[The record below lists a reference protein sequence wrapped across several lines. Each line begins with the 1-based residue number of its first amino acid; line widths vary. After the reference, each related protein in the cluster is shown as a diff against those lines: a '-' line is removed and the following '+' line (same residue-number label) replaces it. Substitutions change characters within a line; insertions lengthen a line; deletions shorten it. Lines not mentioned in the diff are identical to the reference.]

1 MKTILEYAISLLED
15 GQPVVLA
22 QIVRQV
28 GSAPRSLGSRCLI
41 HQDGSI
47 FGTIGGG
54 LLEFKVQQRAVELFE
69 EGKSEIYP
77 FHMTSED
84 VAKSDMCCGGI
95 VDIYIEPMSPDN
107 RDNLKLL
114 KRTLELINNNEKGTL
129 LSFLA
134 NGLGSGC
141 TERRML
147 VAADGAVMG
156 HIPQC
161 SDRVIDWAAT
171 NKARLFVG
179 SEPDHLVFADP
190 INTASEL
197 VLCGAGHV
205 ANCVAPLAKM
215 AGFRVVVVDDR
226 EEFSNLERYPS
237 ADNVQ
242 VLSFDSMF
250 DHIAVTDKS
259 YIAILTRGHAHDRT
273 VLKAALSTD
282 AAYIGMVSSSRKREL
297 LFNSLEDEGFGRA
310 QLEQIRTPIGLDIA
324 AETPEEIAIS
334 IVAEMIKIR
343 AEKEGGRFFKK

>member
-1 MKTILEYAISLLED
+1 MKVILEHAINSLES
-15 GQPVVLA
+15 GQPIVLA

-54 LLEFKVQQRAVELFE
+54 LLEYKVQQRAVELFG
-69 EGKSEIYP
+69 EGVSEIYP
-77 FHMTSED
+77 FHMTSDD
-84 VAKSDMCCGGI
+84 VANLDMCCGGI
-95 VDIYIEPMSPDN
+95 VDIYIEPMSPTN
-107 RDNLKLL
+107 LDNLRLL
-114 KRTLELINNNEKGTL
+114 KRTLELIDNNKKGTL

-134 NGLGSGC
+134 NGLGSDC

-147 VAADGAVMG
+147 VSDDGEIVG
-156 HIPQC
+156 DIPQVR
-161 SDRVIDWAAT
+161 DRALDWAAT
-171 NKARLFVG
+171 NKARLFIGNVP
-179 SEPDHLVFADP
+179 EQLVFADP

-205 ANCVAPLAKM
+205 ASCVAPLAKM

-226 EEFSNLERYPS
+226 EEFANVERYPS
-237 ADNVQ
+237 ADNIQ
-242 VLSFDSMF
+242 VLPFDSMF
-250 DHIAVTDKS
+250 DHIVVVDKS

-273 VLKAALSTD
+273 VLKSALSTD

-297 LFNSLEDEGFGRA
+297 LFKSLEDEGFGRE

-334 IVAEMIKIR
+334 IVAELIKVR

>member
-1 MKTILEYAISLLED
+1 MNTILEHAISLLEE

-28 GSAPRSLGSRCLI
+28 GSAPRSLGCRCLI

-54 LLEFKVQQRAVELFE
+54 LLEYKVQQRAVELLE

-107 RDNLKLL
+107 QANLALL

-129 LSFLA
+129 LSFLS
-134 NGLGSGC
+134 NGLGSDC

-147 VAADGAVMG
+147 VAADGAVLG
-156 HIPQC
+156 SLPQC
-161 SDRVIDWAAT
+161 KDRVLDWAKT
-171 NKARLFVG
+171 NKSRLFVG
-179 SEPDHLVFADP
+179 SEPDQLVFADP

-215 AGFRVVVVDDR
+215 AGFRVVIVDDR
-226 EEFSNLERYPS
+226 EEFSNIERYPS
-237 ADNVQ
+237 ADE
-242 VLSFDSMF
+242 VLVLPFDSMF
-250 DHIAVTDKS
+250 DHIDVDDKS
-259 YIAILTRGHAHDRT
+259 YIAILTRGHTHDRT
-273 VLKAALSTD
+273 VLKAALTTD
-282 AAYIGMVSSSRKREL
+282 AAYIGMVSSSRKRAL
-297 LFNSLEDEGFGRA
+297 LFESLEADGFDRER
-310 QLEQIRTPIGLDIA
+310 LEQIRTPIGLNIA

-334 IVAEMIKIR
+334 IVGELIKVR

>member
-1 MKTILEYAISLLED
+1 MKTILEHAISLLEK

-41 HQDGSI
+41 HRDGSI

-54 LLEFKVQQRAVELFE
+54 LLEYKVQQRAVELFE

-107 RDNLKLL
+107 QDNLALL
-114 KRTLELINNNEKGTL
+114 KQTLELINNNEKGTL

-134 NGLGSGC
+134 NGRGSDC

-147 VAADGAVMG
+147 VAADGTVMG

-161 SDRVIDWAAT
+161 RDRAMDWAAT

-179 SEPDHLVFADP
+179 SEPDQLVFADP

-197 VLCGAGHV
+197 ILCGAGHV

-215 AGFRVVVVDDR
+215 AGFCVVVVDDR

-242 VLSFDSMF
+242 VLPFDSMF

-297 LFNSLEDEGFGRA
+297 LFKSLEDEGFGRS

-334 IVAEMIKIR
+334 IVAEMIKVR